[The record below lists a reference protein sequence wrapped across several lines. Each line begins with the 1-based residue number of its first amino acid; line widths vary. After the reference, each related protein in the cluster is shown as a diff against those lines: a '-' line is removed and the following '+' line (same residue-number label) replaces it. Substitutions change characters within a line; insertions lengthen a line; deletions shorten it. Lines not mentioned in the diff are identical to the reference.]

1 MFRTPLNI
9 VILATCILF
18 GGMVAHA
25 QTGADDHPIFG
36 KPREPEPKNVREMLF
51 KMQVDK
57 AKKEYDEMLERGQ
70 EALALSNE
78 IEKSYE
84 KTGSLSQDDRE
95 KLDDVEK
102 LVKKIRGEL
111 GGEDDDKSD
120 PKTEAPKDVVTGVK
134 YLAKS
139 AADLVDELKKTT
151 RFSISAAAIESS
163 NTVLGALR
171 FLRLRDK

>member
-1 MFRTPLNI
+1 MHRNAFTFLF
-9 VILATCILF
+9 LTCCILL
-18 GGMVAHA
+18 GAAGAQG
-25 QTGADDHPIFG
+25 QTGSDGGPMFG
-36 KPREPEPKNVREMLF
+36 SRHEPEPKSVKEMLF
-51 KMQVDK
+51 KMQVEK
-57 AKKEYDEMLERGQ
+57 EKKDYDEMLERGE
-70 EALALSNE
+70 EALNLSNE

-84 KTGSLSQDDRE
+84 KTGILTEDDRD
-95 KLDDVEK
+95 KLGDVEK

-120 PKTEAPKDVVTGVK
+120 SDADSPKDVVSGVK

-163 NTVLGALR
+163 NTVLGVLR
-171 FLRLRDK
+171 FLRLKDK